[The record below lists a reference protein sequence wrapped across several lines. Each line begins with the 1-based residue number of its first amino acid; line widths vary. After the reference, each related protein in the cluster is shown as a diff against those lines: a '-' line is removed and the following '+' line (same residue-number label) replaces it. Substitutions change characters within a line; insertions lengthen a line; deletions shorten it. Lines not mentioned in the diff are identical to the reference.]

1 MKNNDKGITLFE
13 IVVSMAILGILS
25 VSVVMFIS
33 VSSRNYRK
41 TSTDVNLQ
49 YESQLAVNQIKDMV
63 IDSNQSIAYY
73 GMSADNKLVAGLD
86 DNALP
91 LQVDGKIIKKLYVYN
106 TDKAYSITWEQQKQE
121 LYYRE
126 YEVDAATKSLQPATD
141 EVLMA
146 KHISGFS
153 ADLNNLDSDKIVRIR
168 VNLESG
174 DKTYEASHNIT
185 LRNDVGANIA
195 ENEIYGVTPAAPEAD
210 KIKSITVSPEMTY
223 WINGTE
229 GTVEFTAKV
238 EVASGSPSKAVTWS
252 YTASGNSLSLS
263 VNNGNG
269 LLTIGKNPQAGE
281 VKVCATSVIDPTI
294 MGYATVVIGYDV
306 ANVLIRKTYPDGNL
320 PDEPFKEDNY
330 PKPQDL
336 NNNNNFK
343 VNQSDTIDLEGKVN
357 FTGMPKETKYQDVAW
372 SITSGAEYACITPDG
387 RLTVNFDAPL
397 YAYITV
403 EALTKFGVGRTRT
416 FTVWPK

>member
-91 LQVDGKIIKKLYVYN
+91 LQVDGKIVKKLYVYN

-121 LYYRE
+121 MYYRE
-126 YEVDAATKSLQPATD
+126 YEVDAATKALQPATD

-153 ADLNNLDSDKIVRIR
+153 ADLNALDSDKIGRIR
-168 VNLESG
+168 VNLE
-174 DKTYEASHNIT
+174 
-185 LRNDVGANIA
+185 
-195 ENEIYGVTPAAPEAD
+195 
-210 KIKSITVSPEMTY
+210 
-223 WINGTE
+223 
-229 GTVEFTAKV
+229 
-238 EVASGSPSKAVTWS
+238 
-252 YTASGNSLSLS
+252 
-263 VNNGNG
+263 
-269 LLTIGKNPQAGE
+269 
-281 VKVCATSVIDPTI
+281 
-294 MGYATVVIGYDV
+294 
-306 ANVLIRKTYPDGNL
+306 
-320 PDEPFKEDNY
+320 
-330 PKPQDL
+330 
-336 NNNNNFK
+336 
-343 VNQSDTIDLEGKVN
+343 
-357 FTGMPKETKYQDVAW
+357 
-372 SITSGAEYACITPDG
+372 
-387 RLTVNFDAPL
+387 
-397 YAYITV
+397 
-403 EALTKFGVGRTRT
+403 
-416 FTVWPK
+416 